1 MLRKNHFFQG
11 TVVGLFLTLFLS
23 ASVSYPEPADSIITG
38 KALYR
43 LNCARCHQADRSG
56 YAPSYPP
63 LINIKEKFS
72 KESIMGRM
80 EKGKGRMPAFPY
92 LSLAEKETIVSFLF
106 EKEGVDDALPPDDRA
121 NMIIKSR
128 RLCRHA
134 VHDPHPHAFCRKHM
148 VHMNAGVPCF
158 AAGDHCLGPGCAK

>member
-1 MLRKNHFFQG
+1 MLGKNYLFIG
-11 TVVGLFLTLFLS
+11 SVAGLFLTSFLS
-23 ASVSYPEPADSIITG
+23 TSVSYPEPASSIITG

-92 LSLAEKETIVSFLF
+92 LSMAEKETIVSFLF
-106 EKEGVDDALPPDDRA
+106 EKEGVDDALSPDDRA
-121 NMIIKSR
+121 NMIIKSQ

-134 VHDPHPHAFCRKHM
+134 VHNPHPPVLCRRRMAHM
-148 VHMNAGVPCF
+148 DAGVRCF
-158 AAGDHCLGPGCAK
+158 AAGDHCLGPVCAK